1 MRRVML
7 ALALLGSLLLTGT
20 APALAGSHL
29 GRTAPKGTTT
39 TTVMGGGSPATWPA
53 AKPYPPS
60 LAGAYSPNMKT
71 AFLTLVNYSD
81 WVGSHPNPNLVKNFA
96 APTSDIYR
104 GQVYLMQQMRRRG
117 LHLPPTPSQVDFLVV
132 TRTPHLRRSP
142 QGKLLYVAGRPAYT
156 SGSLAVVIDEVTA
169 PYLNAQNR
177 VVGYTPRGTGPKPW
191 AVILSQ
197 DPATGRFVI
206 SAFYSVILHSSIQEW
221 EKQITKFR

>member
-81 WVGSHPNPNLVKNFA
+81 WVGSHPNPNLVKNYA
-96 APTSDIYR
+96 LPSSNVYKP
-104 GQVYLMQQMRRRG
+104 QVYLMRQMALRG
-117 LHLPPTPSQVDFLVV
+117 LHLPPTPSIIDFLVIIKKPARLIAIGGQPL
-132 TRTPHLRRSP
+132 T
-142 QGKLLYVAGRPAYT
+142 VAGRPAYA
-156 SGSLAVVIDEVTA
+156 SGTIDIVVDQVTEA
-169 PYLNAQNR
+169 YLNAKNQ
-177 VVGYTPRGTGPKPW
+177 VVGYTSRGTGPTAW
-191 AVILSQ
+191 TVVLRQSA
-197 DPATGRFVI
+197 ATGQFVI
-206 SAFYSVILHSSIQEW
+206 ASYYRLRVHGNLEEW
-221 EKQITKFR
+221 ERRLVGAR